1 MNLFVRHDLPGIKAS
16 GWHENLLEIKLDGN
30 ILCTFHGVPEAEHE
44 ALLRS
49 KDPARFLEELK
60 ARYPLHESKTVLG

>member
-30 ILCTFHGVPEAEHE
+30 ILCTFHGVPEA
-44 ALLRS
+44 
-49 KDPARFLEELK
+49 
-60 ARYPLHESKTVLG
+60 RYPRHESKTVLG